1 MELGRIAQI
10 DSYKDNIAQN
20 IQKVEPV
27 KESLLKV
34 QNDLQGDQKSTS
46 EKIQELNEVVINSA
60 KFGFNDKSGDFYV
73 KILKEENVIA
83 QYPSEDLMKLRSYTK
98 SLDQQGE

>member
-1 MELGRIAQI
+1 MELGRVAQM
-10 DSYKDNIAQN
+10 DSYKENVAQT

-34 QNDLQGDQKSTS
+34 QNDLQGDQKTTT
-46 EKIQELNEVVINSA
+46 EKIQEMNEVVINSA

-73 KILKEENVIA
+73 KIMQEEKVIA
-83 QYPSEDLMKLRSYTK
+83 QYPSEYLMKLRSYTR
-98 SLDQQGE
+98 SLDDNN